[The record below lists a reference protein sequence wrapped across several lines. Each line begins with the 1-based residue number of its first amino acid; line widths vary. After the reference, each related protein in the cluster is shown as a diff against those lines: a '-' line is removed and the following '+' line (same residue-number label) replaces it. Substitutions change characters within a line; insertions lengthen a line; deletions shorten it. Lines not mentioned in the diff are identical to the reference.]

1 MEKDYEKPYEET
13 EKKIKRSR
21 SSLSNDEDD
30 DHDDDD
36 AKMVMMKKQ
45 EALVRK
51 SHKCNICGKSF
62 NNGKAL
68 GGHRRSQFLKKKP
81 NNQSPELKTPS
92 KHIRVSCFN
101 DDEDIRVISCYIC
114 NKKFP
119 TKNALYGHMR
129 SHFGRV
135 CKGVSPPSNYNIQNS
150 SSSNNS
156 NKKEDQDD
164 DDDDDDDDGNFSLP
178 RWKTRDKRGRKYIGS
193 VEAAKNLLHLCHNG
207 EVSDLNSKRSEFP
220 LPIKKMNF
228 LVGESSSNGNGK
240 KEFVV
245 NKIKFVFSG
254 SLKIENKSD
263 WNGDDD
269 DQDESDNISDKKL
282 KTSEGLCE
290 SRVDKKPSNHSE
302 EQKTFNFDL
311 NEPYVM
317 ED

>member
-62 NNGKAL
+62 SNGKAL
-68 GGHRRSQFLKKKP
+68 GGHRRSHFLKKKP

-92 KHIRVSCFN
+92 KHIR
-101 DDEDIRVISCYIC
+101 
-114 NKKFP
+114 
-119 TKNALYGHMR
+119 
-129 SHFGRV
+129 
-135 CKGVSPPSNYNIQNS
+135 
-150 SSSNNS
+150 
-156 NKKEDQDD
+156 
-164 DDDDDDDDGNFSLP
+164 
-178 RWKTRDKRGRKYIGS
+178 
-193 VEAAKNLLHLCHNG
+193 
-207 EVSDLNSKRSEFP
+207 
-220 LPIKKMNF
+220 
-228 LVGESSSNGNGK
+228 
-240 KEFVV
+240 
-245 NKIKFVFSG
+245 
-254 SLKIENKSD
+254 IENKSD

>member
-1 MEKDYEKPYEET
+1 M
-13 EKKIKRSR
+13 IKRSR

-30 DHDDDD
+30 DHDHDDDD
-36 AKMVMMKKQ
+36 ATMMKKQ
-45 EALVRK
+45 EALVQN
-51 SHKCNICGKSF
+51 SHNCNICGKSF
-62 NNGKAL
+62 SNGKAL
-68 GGHRRSQFLKKKP
+68 GGHRRSHFLKKKP

-92 KHIRVSCFN
+92 KHNIRVSCFN

-129 SHFGRV
+129 SHPGRV
-135 CKGVSPPSNYNIQNS
+135 CKGVSPPSNYHIQN

-156 NKKEDQDD
+156 NKKEDDD
-164 DDDDDDDDGNFSLP
+164 DDDDEDGNFSLP
-178 RWKTRDKRGRKYIGS
+178 RWKKRDKRGRKCIGS
-193 VEAAKNLLHLCHNG
+193 VEAAKNLLHLRHNG
-207 EVSDLNSKRSEFP
+207 EVSGLNSQRSEFS
-220 LPIKKMNF
+220 LPIKKRDF
-228 LVGESSSNGNGK
+228 FVDESSSNGNGK
-240 KEFVV
+240 KEFAV

-263 WNGDDD
+263 DD
-269 DQDESDNISDKKL
+269 DQDESDNISGKKL
-282 KTSEGLCE
+282 KT
-290 SRVDKKPSNHSE
+290 SE

>member
-62 NNGKAL
+62 SNGKAL
-68 GGHRRSQFLKKKP
+68 GGHRRSHFLKKKP

-92 KHIRVSCFN
+92 NHIRVSCFN

-164 DDDDDDDDGNFSLP
+164 DDDDDDDGNFSLP
-178 RWKTRDKRGRKYIGS
+178 R
-193 VEAAKNLLHLCHNG
+193 
-207 EVSDLNSKRSEFP
+207 
-220 LPIKKMNF
+220 
-228 LVGESSSNGNGK
+228 
-240 KEFVV
+240 
-245 NKIKFVFSG
+245 
-254 SLKIENKSD
+254 
-263 WNGDDD
+263 
-269 DQDESDNISDKKL
+269 
-282 KTSEGLCE
+282 
-290 SRVDKKPSNHSE
+290 
-302 EQKTFNFDL
+302 
-311 NEPYVM
+311 
-317 ED
+317 